1 LLYWKWNYFSI
12 RSLVDHGG
20 DNGLLVHRG
29 LVAMAG
35 GVLTGVSMHGRC
47 GKRKLAVMGG
57 NARGGY
63 EETY

>member
-1 LLYWKWNYFSI
+1 
-12 RSLVDHGG
+12 VDHGG
-20 DNGLLVHRG
+20 DNGLLVHHG

-47 GKRKLAVMGG
+47 GKRKLAVTGG